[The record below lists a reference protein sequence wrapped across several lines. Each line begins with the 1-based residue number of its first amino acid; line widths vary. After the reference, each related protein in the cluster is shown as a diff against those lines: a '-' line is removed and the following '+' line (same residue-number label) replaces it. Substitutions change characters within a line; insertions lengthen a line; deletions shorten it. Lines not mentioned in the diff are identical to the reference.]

1 MHRGHRIWNA
11 IFGND
16 LKTIVS
22 VLRPVCTATPAT
34 GHRIRMSDISPIN
47 PRSRKKPPLEL
58 YFANGGW
65 PSRLDLMVFTDVR
78 FGSKADMCSTLGDVR
93 FTPESGIK
101 SRHSAKAVS
110 AYPWL
115 TAPPF
120 MH

>member
-1 MHRGHRIWNA
+1 MKSRRFNVAPKRQDRWPYGLKLAHRKVGRETN
-11 IFGND
+11 N
-16 LKTIVS
+16 
-22 VLRPVCTATPAT
+22 
-34 GHRIRMSDISPIN
+34 
-47 PRSRKKPPLEL
+47 
-58 YFANGGW
+58 
-65 PSRLDLMVFTDVR
+65 VR
-78 FGSKADMCSTLGDVR
+78 FGSKADMCSALGDVR